1 MDDKIKD
8 ALGVIQAD
16 QRLKR
21 MTKARIR
28 SATFDYGRAMARIQ
42 ARRRRVA
49 ALAASA
55 VLCIGGA
62 GLWFRPVK
70 CIGLDINPSV
80 EIRVNALD
88 RVIALEGLNPDGEKL
103 AAALDVAGMDYGDAM
118 GRIMVSDELGG
129 YLDAGNL
136 LSITVSGR
144 GAEQTLKQV
153 VCRAY
158 AVAEDEQVFYI
169 LADDATV
176 RAAKAEGLSVVQYEA
191 LTALRQSDPGEE
203 ARIIGYDA
211 QTDFIL
217 TPYLPDEHK
226 EGITAEEMIVG
237 HNFADDDL
245 VGRFNALAKER
256 KKEIGLLRAIG
267 LRKGQVFGLIIGE
280 TCTMALMG
288 GILGSVIAL
297 LCMDPVIEMLREAFK
312 LSPSVWSAQLALLCG
327 AAGVVLA
334 AALGFA
340 AAVAPA
346 AKSASMD
353 PQAAITQ
360 GEVN

>member
-62 GLWFRPVK
+62 GLRFRPVK
-70 CIGLDINPSV
+70 RIGLDIKPSV

-191 LTALRQSDPGEE
+191 LTALRQSDPAVTAEDVRSLTMTEIRG
-203 ARIIGYDA
+203 IIG
-211 QTDFIL
+211 FEKL
-217 TPYLPDEHK
+217 
-226 EGITAEEMIVG
+226 
-237 HNFADDDL
+237 DDPC
-245 VGRFNALAKER
+245 
-256 KKEIGLLRAIG
+256 
-267 LRKGQVFGLIIGE
+267 GE
-280 TCTMALMG
+280 
-288 GILGSVIAL
+288 
-297 LCMDPVIEMLREAFK
+297 K
-312 LSPSVWSAQLALLCG
+312 
-327 AAGVVLA
+327 
-334 AALGFA
+334 
-340 AAVAPA
+340 
-346 AKSASMD
+346 
-353 PQAAITQ
+353 
-360 GEVN
+360 

>member
-8 ALGVIQAD
+8 ALGGIEAGE
-16 QRLKR
+16 RLKR

-28 SATFDYGRAMARIQ
+28 SATFDYGRNLARFR
-42 ARRRRVA
+42 ARRRRLA

-55 VLCIGGA
+55 VLCLSAA
-62 GLWFRPVK
+62 GLWFSPVK
-70 CIGLDINPSV
+70 RIGLDINPSV
-80 EIRVNALD
+80 EIRVNLLN

-118 GRIMVSDELGG
+118 GRIMVSDELGV

-191 LTALRQSDPGEE
+191 LTALRQSDPAVTAEDVRSLTMTEIRG
-203 ARIIGYDA
+203 IIG
-211 QTDFIL
+211 FEKL
-217 TPYLPDEHK
+217 
-226 EGITAEEMIVG
+226 
-237 HNFADDDL
+237 DDPC
-245 VGRFNALAKER
+245 
-256 KKEIGLLRAIG
+256 
-267 LRKGQVFGLIIGE
+267 GE
-280 TCTMALMG
+280 
-288 GILGSVIAL
+288 
-297 LCMDPVIEMLREAFK
+297 K
-312 LSPSVWSAQLALLCG
+312 
-327 AAGVVLA
+327 
-334 AALGFA
+334 
-340 AAVAPA
+340 
-346 AKSASMD
+346 
-353 PQAAITQ
+353 
-360 GEVN
+360 

>member
-70 CIGLDINPSV
+70 RIGLDIKPSV

-191 LTALRQSDPGEE
+191 LTALRQSDPAVTAEDVRSLTMTEIRG
-203 ARIIGYDA
+203 IIG
-211 QTDFIL
+211 FEKL
-217 TPYLPDEHK
+217 
-226 EGITAEEMIVG
+226 
-237 HNFADDDL
+237 DDPC
-245 VGRFNALAKER
+245 
-256 KKEIGLLRAIG
+256 
-267 LRKGQVFGLIIGE
+267 GE
-280 TCTMALMG
+280 
-288 GILGSVIAL
+288 
-297 LCMDPVIEMLREAFK
+297 K
-312 LSPSVWSAQLALLCG
+312 
-327 AAGVVLA
+327 
-334 AALGFA
+334 
-340 AAVAPA
+340 
-346 AKSASMD
+346 
-353 PQAAITQ
+353 
-360 GEVN
+360 

>member
-8 ALGVIQAD
+8 ALGGIEAGE
-16 QRLKR
+16 RLKR

-28 SATFDYGRAMARIQ
+28 SATFDYGRNLARFR
-42 ARRRRVA
+42 ARRRRLA

-55 VLCIGGA
+55 VLCLSAA
-62 GLWFRPVK
+62 GLWFSPVK
-70 CIGLDINPSV
+70 RIGLDINPSV
-80 EIRVNALD
+80 EIRVNLLN

-118 GRIMVSDELGG
+118 ERIMVSDELGG

-191 LTALRQSDPGEE
+191 LTALRQSDPAVTAEDVRSLTMTEIRG
-203 ARIIGYDA
+203 IIG
-211 QTDFIL
+211 FEKL
-217 TPYLPDEHK
+217 
-226 EGITAEEMIVG
+226 
-237 HNFADDDL
+237 DDPC
-245 VGRFNALAKER
+245 
-256 KKEIGLLRAIG
+256 
-267 LRKGQVFGLIIGE
+267 GE
-280 TCTMALMG
+280 
-288 GILGSVIAL
+288 
-297 LCMDPVIEMLREAFK
+297 K
-312 LSPSVWSAQLALLCG
+312 
-327 AAGVVLA
+327 
-334 AALGFA
+334 
-340 AAVAPA
+340 
-346 AKSASMD
+346 
-353 PQAAITQ
+353 
-360 GEVN
+360 

>member
-28 SATFDYGRAMARIQ
+28 SATFDYGRNLARFR
-42 ARRRRVA
+42 ARRRRLA

-55 VLCIGGA
+55 VLCLSAA
-62 GLWFRPVK
+62 GLWFSPVK
-70 CIGLDINPSV
+70 RIGLDINPSV

-191 LTALRQSDPGEE
+191 LTALRQSDPAVTAEDVRSLTMTEIRG
-203 ARIIGYDA
+203 IIG
-211 QTDFIL
+211 FEKL
-217 TPYLPDEHK
+217 
-226 EGITAEEMIVG
+226 
-237 HNFADDDL
+237 DDPC
-245 VGRFNALAKER
+245 
-256 KKEIGLLRAIG
+256 
-267 LRKGQVFGLIIGE
+267 GE
-280 TCTMALMG
+280 
-288 GILGSVIAL
+288 
-297 LCMDPVIEMLREAFK
+297 K
-312 LSPSVWSAQLALLCG
+312 
-327 AAGVVLA
+327 
-334 AALGFA
+334 
-340 AAVAPA
+340 
-346 AKSASMD
+346 
-353 PQAAITQ
+353 
-360 GEVN
+360 

>member
-8 ALGVIQAD
+8 ALGVIQTD
-16 QRLKR
+16 ERLKR

-70 CIGLDINPSV
+70 RIGLDIKPSV

-191 LTALRQSDPGEE
+191 LTALRQSDPAVTAEDVRSLTMTEIRG
-203 ARIIGYDA
+203 IIG
-211 QTDFIL
+211 FEKL
-217 TPYLPDEHK
+217 
-226 EGITAEEMIVG
+226 
-237 HNFADDDL
+237 DDPC
-245 VGRFNALAKER
+245 
-256 KKEIGLLRAIG
+256 
-267 LRKGQVFGLIIGE
+267 GE
-280 TCTMALMG
+280 
-288 GILGSVIAL
+288 
-297 LCMDPVIEMLREAFK
+297 K
-312 LSPSVWSAQLALLCG
+312 
-327 AAGVVLA
+327 
-334 AALGFA
+334 
-340 AAVAPA
+340 
-346 AKSASMD
+346 
-353 PQAAITQ
+353 
-360 GEVN
+360 

>member
-70 CIGLDINPSV
+70 HIGLDINPSV

-191 LTALRQSDPGEE
+191 LTALRQSDPAVTAEDVRSLTMTEIRG
-203 ARIIGYDA
+203 IIG
-211 QTDFIL
+211 FEKL
-217 TPYLPDEHK
+217 
-226 EGITAEEMIVG
+226 
-237 HNFADDDL
+237 DDPC
-245 VGRFNALAKER
+245 
-256 KKEIGLLRAIG
+256 
-267 LRKGQVFGLIIGE
+267 GE
-280 TCTMALMG
+280 
-288 GILGSVIAL
+288 
-297 LCMDPVIEMLREAFK
+297 K
-312 LSPSVWSAQLALLCG
+312 
-327 AAGVVLA
+327 
-334 AALGFA
+334 
-340 AAVAPA
+340 
-346 AKSASMD
+346 
-353 PQAAITQ
+353 
-360 GEVN
+360 

>member
-28 SATFDYGRAMARIQ
+28 SATFDYGRNLARVKSKH
-42 ARRRRVA
+42 RRFA

-55 VLCIGGA
+55 VLCISGA
-62 GLWFRPVK
+62 GLWFSPVK
-70 CIGLDINPSV
+70 RIGLDINPSV
-80 EIRVNALD
+80 ELRVNALD
-88 RVIALEGLNPDGEKL
+88 RVIRLEGLNPDGEKL
-103 AAALDVAGMDYGDAM
+103 AGAMNVAGMPYDEAM

-191 LTALRQSDPGEE
+191 LTALRQSDPAVTAEDVRSLTMTEIRG
-203 ARIIGYDA
+203 IIG
-211 QTDFIL
+211 FEKL
-217 TPYLPDEHK
+217 
-226 EGITAEEMIVG
+226 
-237 HNFADDDL
+237 DDPC
-245 VGRFNALAKER
+245 
-256 KKEIGLLRAIG
+256 
-267 LRKGQVFGLIIGE
+267 GE
-280 TCTMALMG
+280 
-288 GILGSVIAL
+288 
-297 LCMDPVIEMLREAFK
+297 K
-312 LSPSVWSAQLALLCG
+312 
-327 AAGVVLA
+327 
-334 AALGFA
+334 
-340 AAVAPA
+340 
-346 AKSASMD
+346 
-353 PQAAITQ
+353 
-360 GEVN
+360 

>member
-62 GLWFRPVK
+62 GLWFCPVK

-191 LTALRQSDPGEE
+191 LTALRQSDPAVTAEDVRSLTMTEIRG
-203 ARIIGYDA
+203 IIG
-211 QTDFIL
+211 FEKL
-217 TPYLPDEHK
+217 
-226 EGITAEEMIVG
+226 
-237 HNFADDDL
+237 DDPC
-245 VGRFNALAKER
+245 
-256 KKEIGLLRAIG
+256 
-267 LRKGQVFGLIIGE
+267 GE
-280 TCTMALMG
+280 
-288 GILGSVIAL
+288 
-297 LCMDPVIEMLREAFK
+297 K
-312 LSPSVWSAQLALLCG
+312 
-327 AAGVVLA
+327 
-334 AALGFA
+334 
-340 AAVAPA
+340 
-346 AKSASMD
+346 
-353 PQAAITQ
+353 
-360 GEVN
+360 

>member
-70 CIGLDINPSV
+70 RIGLDINPSV

-118 GRIMVSDELGG
+118 ERIMVSDELGG

-191 LTALRQSDPGEE
+191 LTALRQSDPAVTAEDVRSLTMTEIRG
-203 ARIIGYDA
+203 IIG
-211 QTDFIL
+211 FEKL
-217 TPYLPDEHK
+217 
-226 EGITAEEMIVG
+226 
-237 HNFADDDL
+237 DDPC
-245 VGRFNALAKER
+245 
-256 KKEIGLLRAIG
+256 
-267 LRKGQVFGLIIGE
+267 GE
-280 TCTMALMG
+280 
-288 GILGSVIAL
+288 
-297 LCMDPVIEMLREAFK
+297 K
-312 LSPSVWSAQLALLCG
+312 
-327 AAGVVLA
+327 
-334 AALGFA
+334 
-340 AAVAPA
+340 
-346 AKSASMD
+346 
-353 PQAAITQ
+353 
-360 GEVN
+360 

>member
-8 ALGVIQAD
+8 ALGGIEAGE
-16 QRLKR
+16 RLKR

-28 SATFDYGRAMARIQ
+28 SATFDYGRNLARFR

-70 CIGLDINPSV
+70 RIGLDIKPSV

-191 LTALRQSDPGEE
+191 LTALRQSDP
-203 ARIIGYDA
+203 AV
-211 QTDFIL
+211 
-217 TPYLPDEHK
+217 
-226 EGITAEEMIVG
+226 TAEDVRSLTMTEIRG
-237 HNFADDDL
+237 SIGFEKLDDPC
-245 VGRFNALAKER
+245 
-256 KKEIGLLRAIG
+256 
-267 LRKGQVFGLIIGE
+267 GE
-280 TCTMALMG
+280 
-288 GILGSVIAL
+288 
-297 LCMDPVIEMLREAFK
+297 K
-312 LSPSVWSAQLALLCG
+312 
-327 AAGVVLA
+327 
-334 AALGFA
+334 
-340 AAVAPA
+340 
-346 AKSASMD
+346 
-353 PQAAITQ
+353 
-360 GEVN
+360 